1 MSSTVVAGNNR
12 LPSRS
17 EESGSHGQAF
27 DPFTSKYGG
36 KDGGIVHLSN
46 PSFFLICLIYCMRNF
61 LGNNNSTMYP
71 LILILVK

>member
-1 MSSTVVAGNNR
+1 MWSTVVAGNNR

-36 KDGGIVHLSN
+36 KDGGNSAPLESILLFDLFDLLHEE
-46 PSFFLICLIYCMRNF
+46 FF
-61 LGNNNSTMYP
+61 G
-71 LILILVK
+71 

>member
-1 MSSTVVAGNNR
+1 MSSTVVAVNNR

-36 KDGGIVHLSN
+36 KDRGIVHLSN
-46 PSFFLICLIYCMRNF
+46 PSFFLIYCMRNF
-61 LGNNNSTMYP
+61 LGNNSTIYP